1 MHYGDR
7 SMTENVIRQKKSYT
21 SALAGEE
28 KMFHL
33 SSHKKYIL
41 CPFNMYP

>member
-21 SALAGEE
+21 SAIALTRRKNVSPEQPQ
-28 KMFHL
+28 KIYFV
-33 SSHKKYIL
+33 S
-41 CPFNMYP
+41 F